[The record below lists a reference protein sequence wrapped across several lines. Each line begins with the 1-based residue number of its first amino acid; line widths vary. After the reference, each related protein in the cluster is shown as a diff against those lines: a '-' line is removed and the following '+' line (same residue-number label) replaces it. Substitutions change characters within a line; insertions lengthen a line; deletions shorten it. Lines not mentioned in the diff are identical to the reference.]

1 MRNLKKVLYVT
12 TVSRTIN
19 AFLVPHIEM
28 LLANG
33 YKVDCACSIDKTLNK
48 KLEAKGVRVF
58 EIPFSRNPLGLG
70 NIKAFNKL
78 IDIQSINE
86 YDVIHVHTPIAAI
99 YGRLLRFK
107 FPKIK
112 TIYTAHGY
120 HFLKSGSKLGWLIYY
135 PIEKF
140 MASLT
145 NVTININKEDYE
157 ITKNKLNPEK
167 CYLMN
172 GVGIDLNKYKKISC
186 EEVKR
191 KKEELG
197 LNEDDFIVLN
207 IAELNKNK
215 NHIQLIKG
223 MELLKDK
230 YPDIKA
236 LCIGDGKLLEEIK
249 KEIKQR
255 GLEENIKLLGYRE
268 DINELINVSDIGIL
282 MSHREGLPR
291 NLMEFMA
298 CGRKVIATNI
308 RGCRDIVCNESV
320 GSLVEVGDYK
330 ETAKEIERYYL
341 LQDKKFEVSEDIQ
354 KYNIKNINNKL
365 NEIYSEVCNDISH
378 EKIFSY
384 M

>member
-48 KLEAKGVRVF
+48 KLQAKGVRVF
-58 EIPFSRNPLGLG
+58 EVPFSRNPLGLG

-107 FPKIK
+107 FQKIK

-120 HFLKSGSKLGWLIYY
+120 HFLKGGSKLGWLIYY

-186 EEVKR
+186 EEIKR

-197 LNEDDFIVLN
+197 LNEEDFIVLN

-215 NHIQLIKG
+215 NHIQLIKA

-230 YPDIKA
+230 YPNIKA
-236 LCIGDGKLLEEIK
+236 LCVGDGQLLEEIK

-291 NLMEFMA
+291 NLVEFMA
-298 CGRKVIATNI
+298 CGRNVIATNI
-308 RGCRDIVCNESV
+308 RGCREIVCNESI
-320 GSLVEVGDYK
+320 GSLVEVGNYK

-341 LQDKKFEVSEDIQ
+341 LQDKKFEVSEDIE
-354 KYNIKNINNKL
+354 KYNIKNINDKL
-365 NEIYSEVCNDISH
+365 KEIYSEVCNDILD